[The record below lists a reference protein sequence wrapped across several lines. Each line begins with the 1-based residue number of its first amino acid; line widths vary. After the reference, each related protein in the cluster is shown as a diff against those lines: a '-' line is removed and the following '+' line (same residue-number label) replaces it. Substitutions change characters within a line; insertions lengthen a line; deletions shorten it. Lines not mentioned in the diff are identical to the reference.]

1 MKRVNKNQT
10 IEKKI
15 QEDVKKS
22 IKTQQEDRLSPK
34 IIKKEMFEAPT
45 FVPLIFN
52 RVGLVFAGSFSVVI
66 LPATL
71 AVAVV

>member
-10 IEKKI
+10 IEEKI

-34 IIKKEMFEAPT
+34 IIKK
-45 FVPLIFN
+45 
-52 RVGLVFAGSFSVVI
+52 
-66 LPATL
+66 
-71 AVAVV
+71 